1 MVPSDHGAAAMKRR
15 AGGPL
20 VMVSQ
25 ENAHGQSSI
34 SFPFARIAPRAL
46 AARGFHRRGRG
57 GPGVP
62 PGGARDAAFDG
73 PHAEHRLLDEG
84 GGAVG
89 RAPNPGARPPR
100 PRGGPPPRP
109 P

>member
-46 AARGFHRRGRG
+46 AARGFHRRTRG
-57 GPGVP
+57 GPRVP
-62 PGGARDAAFDG
+62 PGSARDATFDG
-73 PHAEHRLLDEG
+73 PHAENRLLDAG
-84 GGAVG
+84 GGAAGRSPMVADRPVG
-89 RAPNPGARPPR
+89 RRV
-100 PRGGPPPRP
+100 
-109 P
+109 